1 MNKRKDLI
9 RKTIISISLVFFS
22 IGISAQKKIDLASNL
37 SNEKVKAIS
46 SIAKSIKYIP
56 LETTNECLLSNEL
69 QVYCGDYI
77 FIGDQK
83 TQLFFRFDLDGNLL
97 NQIDKRGGGP
107 GEYSGAIFFH
117 VDEAERSVYIVS
129 APDRSLYKYTY
140 DGQFLKKIPIEETS
154 WTIAI
159 QNDHIYYYNSYYNRI
174 KKNKNRFELYKAD
187 KNGKVIHKTPTSVKS
202 EKDDMLLFDLP
213 FFYYHQSAVYYKN
226 AVHDFVYKINDKGNM
241 APHYEIVCKDKNKH
255 DEDDSKNL
263 IKYGEKVGIRTIFE
277 NDALLIIT
285 YVYKNEFNYLF
296 VDKQTWVLSNVT
308 DTKSKQ
314 GFEEDLRNGPAFT
327 PVPNN
332 GSGQNM
338 LVSIV
343 YSDRF
348 PELKNCLDKEINED
362 DNPVIVIAHL
372 HTPNN

>member
-1 MNKRKDLI
+1 MNKRKYLI
-9 RKTIISISLVFFS
+9 RKTVIYISLILFS
-22 IGISAQKKIDLASNL
+22 LGITAQKKIDLADNL

-46 SIAKSIKYIP
+46 SIAKSIQYIP

-69 QVYCGDYI
+69 QVYCGNYI

-83 TQLFFRFDLDGNLL
+83 TQSFFRFDLDGNLL
-97 NQIDKRGGGP
+97 NQIGKRGGGP
-107 GEYSGAIFFH
+107 GEYSGAMFFH
-117 VDEAERSVYIVS
+117 VDEVEKSVYVVS
-129 APDRSLYKYTY
+129 VPNLSLYKYTY
-140 DGQFLKKIPIEETS
+140 DGQFLKKIPIEESS

-159 QNDHIYYYNSYYNRI
+159 QNDNIYYYNNYYNRI
-174 KKNKNRFELYKAD
+174 KKNKNRFELYKVD

-213 FFYYHQSAVYYKN
+213 FFYYYKSAVYYKN

-241 APHYEIVCKDKNKH
+241 EPQYEILCKDKNKH
-255 DEDDSKNL
+255 DENDFKDMM
-263 IKYGEKVGIRTIFE
+263 KYGEKVGIRNIFE
-277 NDALLIIT
+277 NDALLLIT
-285 YVYKNEFNYLF
+285 YAYKNEFHYLL
-296 VDKQTWVLSNVT
+296 VDKQTGALSNVT

-314 GFEEDLRNGPAFT
+314 GFEEDLKKGPTFT

-332 GSGQNM
+332 GSEQNM

-343 YSDRF
+343 YPDRF
-348 PELKNCLDKEINED
+348 SELKNCLDKKINED

-372 HTPNN
+372 QTP